1 MSNFICDKRLTFSDQ
16 IFALAK
22 LTFMNFAVS
31 VPISILQVTWLVVT
45 EVRNESFGL
54 VLHEK
59 HIIATLQ
66 VYL

>member
-31 VPISILQVTWLVVT
+31 VPISILQVT
-45 EVRNESFGL
+45 
-54 VLHEK
+54 
-59 HIIATLQ
+59 
-66 VYL
+66 